1 MKSWRNSVVTKRKA
15 NDHDSEHHEL
25 QGVVK
30 SAKRVLELF
39 ELFADQRRPLAVN
52 DVVRHLDY
60 PQSSASGLLK
70 SLTKLGYLDYDR
82 HARHYRPTLRVSLL
96 GGWIHDELFSN
107 ASLQRMVDDLHAT
120 TGETV
125 VIGMQNDIYLQ
136 YIHIRQKPPSETNRY
151 YRLPGELRPLFR
163 TACGRMLMSRKSD
176 VEVLYLLR
184 RANGEESDPAH
195 RVNATDLLRELDSV
209 RRHAFSY
216 NEGTYADDAGM
227 IAVQMVTPA
236 SQPPMAIGV
245 GATLD
250 ILRPNRER
258 YLELLRRALEP
269 YRASR
274 SGSS

>member
-1 MKSWRNSVVTKRKA
+1 VATEARRTQA
-15 NDHDSEHHEL
+15 ELESERREL

-52 DVVRHLDY
+52 EVVRHLNY

-70 SLTKLGYLDYDR
+70 SLTKLGYLEYDR

-107 ASLQRMVDDLHAT
+107 ASLQRMVDDLHEA
-120 TGETV
+120 TGETI

-136 YIHIRQKPPSETNRY
+136 YIHIRQKPPSEANRY

-176 VEVLYLLR
+176 VDVLYLLR
-184 RANGEESDPAH
+184 RANGEESDPAN
-195 RVNATDLLRELDSV
+195 RVNAADLLRQLDNV
-209 RRHAFSY
+209 RRHGYSY
-216 NEGTYADDAGM
+216 NEGTYAEDTGM
-227 IAVQMVTPA
+227 IAIQMVTPA

-258 YLELLRRALEP
+258 YLELLRHALEP
-269 YRASR
+269 YQTYRQAS
-274 SGSS
+274 S

>member
-1 MKSWRNSVVTKRKA
+1 MVDRE
-15 NDHDSEHHEL
+15 SE
-25 QGVVK
+25 GVIK

-52 DVVRHLDY
+52 DLVRHLKY
-60 PQSSASGLLK
+60 PQSSASVLLK
-70 SLTKLGYLDYDR
+70 SLTKLGYLELDR
-82 HARHYRPTLRVSLL
+82 HTRQYTPTLRVSLL
-96 GGWIHDELFSN
+96 GGWIHDEMFST
-107 ASLQRMVDDLHAT
+107 ASLQRMVDRLHDA

-136 YIHIRQKPPSETNRY
+136 YIHIRQKPSGDANRY

-184 RANGEESDPAH
+184 RANGEESDPAN
-195 RVNATDLLRELDSV
+195 RVNATDLLRELNSV
-209 RRHAFSY
+209 RRHGYSY
-216 NEGTYADDAGM
+216 NEGTYAEDTGL
-227 IAVQMVTPA
+227 IAIQMLTPA
-236 SQPPMAIGV
+236 SQPPMAIGI

-258 YLELLRRALEP
+258 YLELLRGALEP
-269 YRASR
+269 YRSGHR
-274 SGSS
+274 SPP